1 MSGNRPRSSV
11 DFDVF
16 TGHAQQLQLPV
27 LLVRGGRSDVLSRE
41 MAAEFL
47 SLVPHAE
54 FADVGDAH
62 HMVAGDQNDAFAVAV
77 VEFLTRVTK
86 ATR

>member
-1 MSGNRPRSSV
+1 MSGSRPRSSV

-16 TGHAQQLQLPV
+16 TAHARQLRLPV

-41 MAAEFL
+41 LAAEFL
-47 SLVPHAE
+47 ALVPHAE

-62 HMVAGDQNDAFAVAV
+62 HMVAGDQNDAFAVEV
-77 VEFLTRVTK
+77 VEFLSRVTK
-86 ATR
+86 TTR

>member
-1 MSGNRPRSSV
+1 MPDAIARAGAGPA
-11 DFDVF
+11 
-16 TGHAQQLQLPV
+16 AQLILELLPEPV

-62 HMVAGDQNDAFAVAV
+62 HMVAGDQNDAFATAV

-86 ATR
+86 AAR